1 MNYSD
6 ITAKQ
11 WRELL
16 VVCKKLYKNIH
27 LKKHIVLDALQM
39 IVEYSF
45 PHTNL
50 LADVKDSLLFLG
62 IVTIC

>member
-1 MNYSD
+1 MHSD

-11 WRELL
+11 WKELL
-16 VVCKKLYKNIH
+16 VVCQKLYKRTH
-27 LKKHIVLDALQM
+27 LEKHIVLDALQM

-45 PHTNL
+45 SHVNL

-62 IVTIC
+62 KSINLW